1 MVSSHNDT
9 EALIPIGEAAR
20 LKGVSIGTLRRWE
33 REGLLTSYRT
43 PAGHRRY
50 RPSDLDLAVSKS
62 A

>member
-1 MVSSHNDT
+1 MSSSHTDD
-9 EALIPIGEAAR
+9 EALIPIGEASK

-33 REGLLTSYRT
+33 REGLITAYRT

-50 RPSDLDLAVSKS
+50 RRSDLDLAVSKS